1 MEQINLKY
9 DREITIATGE
19 SRKSTK
25 WINSRMLWSDLLARL
40 AVPLRTAETLSEY
53 HSFPK
58 AKRDVIKDV
67 GGFVGGTLTAGRR
80 KAENIAG
87 RDVITLDLDTIPTGI
102 EIWPVFEDIFDIAA
116 CIYSTHSHTKNSN
129 RLRVVI
135 PLAREVSPDE
145 YGAVA
150 RMIAQ
155 DIGID
160 YCDDTTF
167 EPHRLMYWASCSRDA
182 DYVFEYKDAPLLD
195 PDEILARYHDW
206 TDTAEWPTSSR
217 RTEAITRS
225 AKKQGNPLDK
235 PGVIGAFCK
244 TYDIEAAIE
253 KFLPEVYRPAG
264 PGRYTF
270 AGGSTEAGL
279 VLYEDGAFAFS
290 HHGTDPI
297 SGRLV
302 NSFDLVRLHLYGG
315 LDADAAEDTPV
326 NRLPSYE
333 KMTETAL
340 ADETVAYRLTLDRVD
355 MFDSDEDP
363 DGREDTTWLKKLELT
378 KKGDVAATINNVEII
393 LKNDPR
399 LADRYYY
406 DAFRR
411 KPIACGDLPWVKLR
425 ARNTPEWA
433 DTDDAGLRAFL
444 EKEYKISA
452 AGKVS
457 DAVELAML
465 ANSRHPVREYLQGLS
480 WDGEAR
486 METLFIKY
494 LGAEDCPYTRAV
506 TRAALIGAVARILQP
521 GCKHDHMLVLVGE
534 QGRRKSTTL
543 IKLGGEWYTDS
554 LHTIKGKEA
563 FENIQGYWII
573 EMGEMAA
580 ARRAEIEALKQF
592 LSKRSDNYRAA
603 YARRTE
609 DHPRQCAFFG
619 STNDVE
625 FLRDLTGS
633 RRFWPVTVGDAGLYM
648 IDKLTQ
654 EVVDQIWAEAVCAY
668 QSGEKWYLNAEMEAL
683 AAEVQ
688 RMHTPE
694 SEMAGSVREFL
705 DREIPIDFRDRTIDE
720 RRAFWAEWDEDAP
733 AGDELGL
740 VAETMPR
747 DRVCAA
753 EIWCELFGEKLE
765 RLDRKTSFEIGAIIR
780 STGEWEPVVNARFGK
795 GYGSRRGFYRKSGG
809 LI

>member
-1 MEQINLKY
+1 MNKITLKH

-25 WINSRMLWSDLLARL
+25 WINSRMRWSELLARL
-40 AVPLRTAETLSEY
+40 QVPLRTAESISEY
-53 HSFPK
+53 QQLPK
-58 AKRDVIKDV
+58 KKRDEIKDV
-67 GGFVGGTLTAGRR
+67 GGFVGGTLKGGRR
-80 KAENIAG
+80 LAENIAA
-87 RDVITLDLDTIPTGI
+87 RDVLTLDLDSIPTGV
-102 EIWPVFEDIFDIAA
+102 EIWPMFEDVFNTAV
-116 CIYSTHSHTKNSN
+116 CMYSTHSHTENSN
-129 RLRVVI
+129 RLRLVF
-135 PLAREVSPDE
+135 PLARTITPDE
-145 YGAVA
+145 YGAVS

-155 DIGID
+155 DVGID
-160 YCDDTTF
+160 YCDDTTY
-167 EPHRLMYWASCSRDA
+167 EPHRLMYWPSASRDA
-182 DYVFEYKDAPLLD
+182 EYIFRYMDGPLLD
-195 PDEILARYHDW
+195 PDEILARYIDW
-206 TDTAEWPTSSR
+206 TDTSQWPTSSR
-217 RTEAITRS
+217 RQDAITKR
-225 AKKQGNPLDK
+225 AKKQGDPLTK
-235 PGVIGAFCK
+235 PGIVGAFCK
-244 TYDIEAAIE
+244 TYDIPAAIAA
-253 KFLPEVYRPAG
+253 FLPETYADAG
-264 PGRYTF
+264 HGRYTY
-270 AGGSTEAGL
+270 AKGSTEAGL
-279 VLYEDGAFAFS
+279 VLYENGNFAYS
-290 HHGTDPI
+290 HHGTDPC
-297 SGRLV
+297 SGLLV
-302 NSFDLVRLHLYGG
+302 NSFDMVRLHKFGE
-315 LDADAAEDTPV
+315 LDEDLDEDVAITK
-326 NRLPSYE
+326 RPSYE
-333 KMTETAL
+333 KMVDFAL
-340 ADETVAYRLTLDRVD
+340 QDEAVAYQLTLDKVE
-355 MFDSDEDP
+355 MFDEEEDQ
-363 DGREDTTWLKKLELT
+363 GTEWLKLLELT
-378 KKGDVAATINNVEII
+378 KKGDIAATITNIEII

-399 LADRYYY
+399 LAGLYYY
-406 DAFRR
+406 DQFRR
-411 KPIACGDLPWVKLR
+411 KPYVCGDLPWVKR
-425 ARNTPEWA
+425 KARNTDEWT

-465 ANSRHPVREYLQGLS
+465 ANSRHPVREYLNGLS
-480 WDGEAR
+480 WDGTER

-543 IKLGGEWYTDS
+543 IKLGRDWYTDS

-633 RRFWPVTVGDAGLYM
+633 RRFWPVTVDDTGIYM
-648 IDKLTQ
+648 VDKLTDDI
-654 EVVDQIWAEAVCAY
+654 VDQIWAEAVVAY
-668 QSGEKWYLNAEMEAL
+668 EAGEKWYLSPEMEAA

-688 RMHTPE
+688 KQHTPE
-694 SEMAGSVREFL
+694 SEMAGSIREFL
-705 DREIPIDFRDRTIDE
+705 EREIPIDFLDRSIEE
-720 RRAFWAEWDEDAP
+720 RRAYWENWDEDPGDSADLLAP
-733 AGDELGL
+733 
-740 VAETMPR
+740 TKPR

-753 EIWCELFGEKLE
+753 EIWCELFGEKIE
-765 RLDRKTSFEIGAIIR
+765 RLDRKTSFEINQIIR
-780 STGEWEPVVNARFGK
+780 ATGGWTPTDGSSRFGK
-795 GYGSRRGFYRKSGG
+795 GYGSRRGFYRKIDD

>member
-1 MEQINLKY
+1 MK
-9 DREITIATGE
+9 
-19 SRKSTK
+19 
-25 WINSRMLWSDLLARL
+25 WSDLLSRL
-40 AVPLRTAETLSEY
+40 AVPLRTAESQSEY

-58 AKRDVIKDV
+58 KKRDEIKDV
-67 GGFVGGTLTAGRR
+67 GGFVGGTLKKGRR
-80 KAENIAG
+80 KVENVAG
-87 RDVITLDLDTIPTGI
+87 RDVVTLDLDSIPTGT
-102 EIWPVFEDIFDIAA
+102 EIWPIFEDFFEIAV
-116 CIYSTHSHTKNSN
+116 CMYSTHSHTERSN

-135 PLAREVSPDE
+135 PLAREVTPDE
-145 YGAVA
+145 YGAVS

-182 DYVFEYKDAPLLD
+182 EYIFEYKDAPLLD
-195 PDEILARYHDW
+195 PEEILSRYHDW

-217 RTEAITRS
+217 RSEAITRS
-225 AKKQGNPLDK
+225 AKKQGNPLEK
-235 PGVIGAFCK
+235 PGIIGAFCK

-253 KFLPEVYRPAG
+253 TFLPEVYHPAG
-264 PGRYTF
+264 PGRFTF
-270 AGGSTEAGL
+270 ARGSTEAGL

-302 NSFDLVRLHLYGG
+302 NSFDLVRLHLYGE
-315 LDADAAEDTPV
+315 LDEEAAEDTPV

-333 KMTETAL
+333 KMTELAL
-340 ADETVAYRLTLDRVD
+340 ADEAVSYQLTMDKVD
-355 MFDSDEDP
+355 AFDDDEGP
-363 DGREDTTWLKKLELT
+363 EEIEWLKRLELT
-378 KKGDVAATINNVEII
+378 KKGDVAATITNIEII
-393 LKNDPR
+393 LLNDPR
-399 LADRYYY
+399 LAERYYY

-411 KPIACGDLPWVKLR
+411 KPYACGDLPWVKMKE
-425 ARNTPEWA
+425 RNNEEWT

-444 EKEYKISA
+444 EKEYRISA

-457 DAVELAML
+457 DAVELAMQ
-465 ANSRHPVREYLQGLS
+465 ARSRHPVREYLNGLK
-480 WDGEAR
+480 WDQEAR
-486 METLFIKY
+486 LETLFIKY
-494 LGAEDCPYTRAV
+494 LGAADTPYTRAV

-543 IKLGGEWYTDS
+543 IKLGRDWYTDS

-603 YARRTE
+603 YARRPE

-625 FLRDLTGS
+625 FLRDSTGS
-633 RRFWPVTVGDAGLYM
+633 RRFWPVTVDDTGLYM
-648 IDKLTQ
+648 VDRLTP
-654 EVVDQIWAEAVCAY
+654 EIVDQIWAEAVAAY
-668 QSGEKWYLNAEMEAL
+668 KAGEKWYLNPEMEAV

-688 RMHTPE
+688 KQHTPE
-694 SEMAGSVREFL
+694 SSKAGPIREFL
-705 DREIPIDFRDRTIDE
+705 EREIPVDFLERTPEE
-720 RRAFWAEWDEDAP
+720 RRAYWADWDEDAP
-733 AGDELGL
+733 TEDELGIMT
-740 VAETMPR
+740 ETKPR

-753 EIWCELFGEKLE
+753 EIWCELFGERIE
-765 RLDRKTSFEIGAIIR
+765 RLDRKTSFEINQIIK
-780 STGEWEPVVNARFGK
+780 STGEWETSGVARFGK
-795 GYGSRRGFYRKSGG
+795 GYGSQRGFFRKLED

>member
-1 MEQINLKY
+1 MERIELKH

-25 WINSRMLWSDLLARL
+25 WINSKMKWSDLLSRL
-40 AVPLRTAETLSEY
+40 AVPLRTAESLSEY
-53 HSFPK
+53 HALPK

-67 GGFVGGTLTAGRR
+67 GGFVGGTLTGGRR

-87 RDVITLDLDTIPTGI
+87 RDVITLDLDTIPTGT
-102 EIWPVFEDIFDIAA
+102 EIWPIFADFFDFAV
-116 CIYSTHSHTKNSN
+116 CMYSTHSHTEKSN

-145 YGAVA
+145 YGAVS
-150 RMIAQ
+150 RRIAS

-195 PDEILARYHDW
+195 PDEVLASYHDW
-206 TDTAEWPTSSR
+206 TDTTQWPTSSR
-217 RTEAITRS
+217 RSEAITRS
-225 AKKQGNPLDK
+225 AKKQGNPLEK
-235 PGVIGAFCK
+235 PGIVGAFCK
-244 TYDIEAAIE
+244 TYDIPGAIDA
-253 KFLPEVYRPAG
+253 FLPEVYRPAG
-264 PGRYTF
+264 DGRFTY
-270 AGGSTEAGL
+270 AKGSTEAGL
-279 VLYEDGAFAFS
+279 VLYEDGNFAFS

-302 NSFDLVRLHLYGG
+302 NSFDLVRLHLFGD
-315 LDADAAEDTPV
+315 LDEEAAEDTPV

-333 KMTETAL
+333 KMTEKAL
-340 ADETVAYRLTLDRVD
+340 ADEAVAYQVTLDKVD
-355 MFDSDEDP
+355 MFDEEGEIDET
-363 DGREDTTWLKKLELT
+363 EWLKQLELT
-378 KKGDVAATINNVEII
+378 KKGDVAATIDNIKII
-393 LKNDPR
+393 LQNDPR
-399 LADRYYY
+399 LKGRYYY

-411 KPIACGDLPWVKLR
+411 KPIADGDLPWVRLKD
-425 ARNTPEWA
+425 RNTPEWT

-444 EKEYKISA
+444 EKDYKISA

-457 DAVELAML
+457 DAVELAMQD
-465 ANSRHPVREYLQGLS
+465 ASRHPVREFLKGLT
-480 WDGEAR
+480 WDGEER

-543 IKLGGEWYTDS
+543 IKLGRQWYTDS
-554 LHTIKGKEA
+554 MHTVKGKEA
-563 FENIQGYWII
+563 FEAIQGYWII

-580 ARRAEIEALKQF
+580 ARRAEVEALKQF
-592 LSKRSDNYRAA
+592 LSKRSDNFRAA

-633 RRFWPVTVGDAGLYM
+633 RRFWPVTVDDTGLYM
-648 IDKLTQ
+648 VDKLTD
-654 EVVDQIWAEAVCAY
+654 EIVDQIWAEAVCAY
-668 QSGEKWYLNAEMEAL
+668 EMGEPWYLSTEMEAL

-688 RMHTPE
+688 RQHTPE
-694 SEMAGSVREFL
+694 SEKAGPIREFL
-705 DREIPIDFRDRTIDE
+705 EHEIPMDFRDRTPEE
-720 RRAFWAEWDEDAP
+720 RKAYWETWDEDAP
-733 AGDELGL
+733 EDDLGIS
-740 VAETMPR
+740 EQTMPR

-753 EIWCELFGEKLE
+753 EIWVELFGEKIE
-765 RLDRKTSFEIGAIIR
+765 RLDRRTSFEINQIIK
-780 STGEWEPVVNARFGK
+780 STGEWEPIKSPARFGK
-795 GYGSRRGFYRKSGG
+795 GYGNQRGFYRKKD